1 MALSLNEFGVVVREM
16 LNRAAPPL
24 ELSLSELLFTV
35 SSELNVPPTL
45 AWICATRSRLY
56 FSCFRLL
63 KRNVKK

>member
-16 LNRAAPPL
+16 LKRAALPL
-24 ELSLSELLFTV
+24 ELSLSKLPFTV
-35 SSELNVPPTL
+35 SLELNVPPTL

-56 FSCFRLL
+56 FSCLRLL